1 MESAL
6 GVPIPY
12 WDSTLDFEM
21 EDPTESILWTKKY
34 LGNGFGLVKTGPFAD
49 FQTPLGPLFR
59 NIGSDGCLFENKAMN
74 GIFRY
79 NRLAHISEPTAEES
93 VSLEGQHNSIHNWVD
108 GQMNNIDGSAHDPV
122 FFVHHSFVDH
132 IWETFRGLQL
142 KYGIDPTTDTVLPPE
157 NVTLQNVTD
166 PAVGLTGYYNEDGY
180 SVMIATMVKYMPR
193 PQCPFCSGSSD
204 LYCDKSKGLCVSK
217 RRNPREYRG
226 RPEEAMPAA
235 MDCGINSGGAKSH
248 PFRLYERDARVR
260 MDSVTMNY
268 TNSNETNDQSNNR
281 SDVRMNDA
289 IQMNHVMINGNL
301 MLINKGHIDSEH
313 HIVLGLGVDVPHG
326 EALTRR
332 ELLKGGFISESGGT
346 VKTYGQFP
354 YGIGYGNQAHFSI
367 SKHQTN
373 LKEIV
378 WLNDVEPI
386 SRKGY
391 SHDDL
396 GTNRGVSSMTNG
408 PLDHNYL
415 HQRRFPVNYFVET
428 NHDGHILTEPSRGAA
443 RISDLIRHLSY

>member
-21 EDPTESILWTKKY
+21 ENPTESILWTKKY
-34 LGNGFGLVKTGPFAD
+34 LGNGFGLVKTGPFAN
-49 FQTPLGPLFR
+49 FQTPLGLLFR
-59 NIGSDGCLFENKAMN
+59 NIGSDGCLFQNKALN

-93 VSLEGQHNSIHNWVD
+93 VSLEGHHDSVHNWVD
-108 GQMNNIDGSAHDPV
+108 GQMNNLEASPHDPV
-122 FFVHHSFVDH
+122 FFTHHSFVDH
-132 IWETFRGLQL
+132 IWETFRGLQM
-142 KYGIDPTTDTVLPPE
+142 KCGIDPTTDTVQPPE

-193 PQCPFCSGSSD
+193 PQCPFCSGSLD
-204 LYCDKSKGLCVSK
+204 LYCDKRKGTCVSK
-217 RRNPREYRG
+217 RRNPMEYRG

-235 MDCGINSGGAKSH
+235 MDCGINSGGAKSN
-248 PFRLYERDARVR
+248 PFRMYERDDRVR
-260 MDSVTMNY
+260 MDSVTMSY
-268 TNSNETNDQSNNR
+268 TNSSENND
-281 SDVRMNDA
+281 
-289 IQMNHVMINGNL
+289 
-301 MLINKGHIDSEH
+301 H

-326 EALTRR
+326 ETLTRR
-332 ELLKGGFISESGGT
+332 ALLKAGFISEFGGPG
-346 VKTYGQFP
+346 KTYGQFP
-354 YGIGYGNQAHFSI
+354 YGLGYGNQAHFSI

-373 LKEIV
+373 PKEIV

-391 SHDDL
+391 GHHDL
-396 GTNRGVSSMTNG
+396 GANRGVFSMTNG

-415 HQRRFPVNYFVET
+415 RQRSFPVNYFVGAY
-428 NHDGHILTEPSRGAA
+428 HDGHIVTAPSRGAPK
-443 RISDLIRHLSY
+443 IPYLIRHLSY